1 MHSFK
6 QLAAL
11 TAGELAFLTKEAPTV
26 ATPGSIGLGPDAS
39 EFETPPI
46 DAAATARAIVKAAK
60 SRDGGGAMMPK
71 PSTVAQQILDAG
83 AKRRGEGSNG

>member
-1 MHSFK
+1 MFDFK
-6 QLAAL
+6 TLAKL
-11 TAGELAFLTKEAPTV
+11 TAVEEAFLTRKEAPTST
-26 ATPGSIGLGPDAS
+26 AHGIGVGVDAS

-83 AKRRGEGSNG
+83 AKRRGEG